1 VEGMR
6 LVLEE
11 TRCHAKDP
19 GFIEASSSVL
29 VSSRVEQE
37 YEGVATLSHASSRV
51 AFVRR
56 TARRERRRGLLFD
69 LRAKPVALPFEGWS
83 IAGQCM
89 LKIVGTVMI
98 AAGILVLFVLG
109 SRQATRANP
118 FKIKPDGGGNDRGDR
133 QRDGAGRHLR

>member
-83 IAGQCM
+83 IAGQRM
-89 LKIVGTVMI
+89 LKICRHRNDCG
-98 AAGILVLFVLG
+98 GD
-109 SRQATRANP
+109 TRAVRSRLAPSN
-118 FKIKPDGGGNDRGDR
+118 
-133 QRDGAGRHLR
+133 AGQPV